1 MIFGGLTSTH
11 LWQPD
16 GMTFGDWQS
25 TPANRRLVQPV
36 DELTTTVTPSRGND
50 PVQPLAEAQTPGVR
64 PPMGFSSAVQEVLDM
79 TVAVRHVA
87 DHDHTQVLAWLF
99 DGSVDPEAS
108 P

>member
-50 PVQPLAEAQTPGVR
+50 PVQPLAEAQTPVGATADGVLQR
-64 PPMGFSSAVQEVLDM
+64 MFRRFW
-79 TVAVRHVA
+79 T
-87 DHDHTQVLAWLF
+87 
-99 DGSVDPEAS
+99 
-108 P
+108 